1 MLKKIIY
8 CMMLMLI
15 YSFSF
20 SLDPSVSLQ
29 VWVNEAIINTYTFN
43 DENLLDRQK
52 DMAQYFS
59 PQAWKVYLDILN
71 KSNILSQVKTQHYQ
85 VSAVAT
91 MPPSITEN
99 PHSHSWQAQMPILV
113 SYKNKDQK
121 QIQNLDVQLEIIK
134 SDSSDSRG
142 YAIVK
147 YEAKILNHPCTCQA
161 QYPKVTIV

>member
-1 MLKKIIY
+1 MLKNTIA
-8 CMMLMLI
+8 CMMLTLFN
-15 YSFSF
+15 SFSF
-20 SLDPSVSLQ
+20 GLEPSISLQ
-29 VWVNEAIINTYTFN
+29 VWVNEAIVNTYTFN
-43 DENLLDRQK
+43 DENLLERQK

-59 PQAWKVYLDILN
+59 PQAWKIYLDVLN

-91 MPPSITEN
+91 LPPTITVN
-99 PHSHSWQAQMPILV
+99 PNTHSWQAQMPILV

-121 QIQNLDVQLEIIK
+121 QIQNLEIDIEIIK
-134 SDSSDSRG
+134 SDSSDNRG

-147 YEAKILNHPCTCQA
+147 YEAKILNQPCTCQA

>member
-8 CMMLMLI
+8 CMMLMLT